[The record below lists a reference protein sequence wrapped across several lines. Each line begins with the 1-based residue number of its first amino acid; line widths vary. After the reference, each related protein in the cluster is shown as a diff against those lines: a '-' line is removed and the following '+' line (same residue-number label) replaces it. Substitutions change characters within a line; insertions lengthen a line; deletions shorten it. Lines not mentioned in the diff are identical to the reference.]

1 MIAEMAKTTR
11 IGLVADTHMP
21 PNDPKVIALMEEAFA
36 GVDLILHAGDIVT
49 LSVLDW
55 LDTIAPVYAAIGN
68 NDTMLPPDR
77 RLKKYQGLEVDGVSI
92 GMFHI
97 YEPYDWEPSRFL
109 KKYFGIDVLPDVI
122 VVGDTHFEIVEEREG
137 VLIIN
142 PGSPTSSHLRVD
154 LPGTVGIL
162 TIEDGVPSAEILYL
176 GVD

>member
-1 MIAEMAKTTR
+1 MARTR

-21 PNDPKVIALMEEAFA
+21 PSDPKVMALIEEAFA

-55 LDTIAPVYAAIGN
+55 LDTVAPVYAAIGN
-68 NDTMLPPDR
+68 NDVMLPPDR
-77 RLKKYQGLEVDGVSI
+77 RLKKYWGLDVDGVSI
-92 GMFHI
+92 GLFHI
-97 YEPYDWEPSRFL
+97 YEPYDWPPGKFL
-109 KKYFGIDVLPDVI
+109 KKYYDIDTPPRVL
-122 VVGDTHFEIVEEREG
+122 VVGDTHFEVVEEREG
-137 VLIIN
+137 VLVVN

-162 TIEDGVPSAEILYL
+162 TIEDGSPSAEILYL

>member
-1 MIAEMAKTTR
+1 MATR

-21 PNDPKVIALMEEAFA
+21 PNDPKTMALMEKAFA

-55 LDTIAPVYAAIGN
+55 LETIAPVYAAIGN
-68 NDTMLPPDR
+68 NDVMLPPDR
-77 RLKKYQGLEVDGVSI
+77 RLKKYHALEVDGVSI
-92 GMFHI
+92 GVFHI
-97 YEPYDWEPSRFL
+97 YEPYDWPPARFV
-109 KKYFGIDVLPDVI
+109 KHYYGIESPPDVL
-122 VVGDTHFEIVEEREG
+122 VVGDTHFEVVEERDG
-137 VLIIN
+137 VLVIN

-162 TIEDGVPSAEILYL
+162 TIEDGRPSAEILYL